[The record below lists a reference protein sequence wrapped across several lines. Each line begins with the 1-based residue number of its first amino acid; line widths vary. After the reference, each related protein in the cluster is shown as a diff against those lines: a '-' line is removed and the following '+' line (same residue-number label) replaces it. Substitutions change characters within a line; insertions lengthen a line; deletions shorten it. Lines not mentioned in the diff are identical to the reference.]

1 MKPSR
6 LNRFFIAAVAV
17 VLPLLPAPALACAA
31 CAGQSDSPMAKGMN
45 AGIFTLLLVI
55 TSVLLTIAIFFGY
68 ILRRA
73 SRLSNSTAA
82 RCAEPL
88 AHAAAPV
95 SQPTH

>member
-1 MKPSR
+1 MKPSG
-6 LNRFFIAAVAV
+6 LNRFVIAVLAA
-17 VLPLLPAPALACAA
+17 VLPLLPVPVFACAA
-31 CAGQSDSPMAKGMN
+31 CSGQSDSPMAKGMN
-45 AGIFTLLLVI
+45 AGIFTLLVVI

-73 SRLSNSTAA
+73 SRLSHSAAA
-82 RCAEPL
+82 RDAEPL